1 MLCHRFE
8 KISYNYKIL
17 NHRNQILCH
26 NNETCVSVPAV
37 EDMTLS
43 VYLFFFFLSFH
54 SFLKKY
60 VFSFALF
67 DLISVGCLV

>member
-43 VYLFFFFLSFH
+43 VYLFFFFFMISLFSEKICF
-54 SFLKKY
+54 FLCT
-60 VFSFALF
+60 
-67 DLISVGCLV
+67 I

>member
-43 VYLFFFFLSFH
+43 VYLFFFFFYD
-54 SFLKKY
+54 FT
-60 VFSFALF
+60 LF
-67 DLISVGCLV
+67 